1 MTDLHVHSVFCD
13 GKNSPEELVLAAIN
27 RGVDC
32 LGILAH
38 SYMECDEEGSLP
50 PSRVAEFQRTVGALK
65 DKYKDKITLLCG
77 LEKDIFSSQS
87 TDGFDYVIGSV
98 HYVKIG
104 ETLFPIDLSAELFE
118 KAAKELDGDYYALAE
133 LYFETVANVVER
145 TNADMIGHFD
155 LITKFNDKRG
165 YFDVNHPRYTAAYK
179 LAADKLLES
188 GKPFEINVGGMSR
201 GHKLTPYPSPEIT
214 AYLRSKNAK
223 FVLSSDAHEKN
234 GIAFEFEK
242 WNTY

>member
-1 MTDLHVHSVFCD
+1 MTDLHVHSFFCD
-13 GKNSPEELVLAAIN
+13 GKNSPEELVLTAVEK
-27 RGVDC
+27 GVTR

-50 PSRVAEFQRTVGALK
+50 PSRVEEFQRTVGELK
-65 DKYKDKITLLCG
+65 EKYRDKITLLCG

-104 ETLFPIDLSAELFE
+104 ETLYPIDLSAELFE
-118 KAAKELDGDYYALAE
+118 KAAKALDGDYYALAE
-133 LYFETVANVVER
+133 LYFKTVANVVEK
-145 TNADMIGHFD
+145 TNADIIGHFD

-165 YFDVNHPRYTAAYK
+165 YFDVNHPRYVKAYK

-201 GHKLTPYPSPEIT
+201 GHKFTPYPSPEIT

-223 FVLSSDAHEKN
+223 LMLSSDAHEKS

-242 WNTY
+242 WNKY